1 MTQYHV
7 SAQAAKTNGA
17 GSAADPFL
25 TIGQAAAIARAGD
38 EVVVHAGTYRESVD
52 PRFGGESATNRIVYR
67 AAAGEPRP
75 VITGSERIDTWQP
88 EGDGVWKAVIPNA
101 FFNGYNPYVETVF
114 GDWTVYPDPKVEVR
128 HLGDVYLNGKSFYEV
143 SSLDKVRNPQ
153 RWDTGRDA
161 ATDSIV
167 PLIDPD
173 ATVNVW
179 CCAVDDEAT
188 TIWANFHE
196 ADPNAELTE
205 INVRETCFYPS
216 RPFVNYIT
224 VSGFEMAQAACPY
237 TPPTADQV
245 GLVGPHWSRGWVI
258 ENNRIHD
265 AKCSAISLGKEI
277 STGDNESTRTHR
289 KSGYQYQKEAV
300 YKALH
305 AGWEKGVV
313 GGHVVRGNVIYDCG
327 QNGVVGV
334 GAGLGNDLHSF
345 LKLNAPL
352 PQQPDQLRDDHAGV
366 GVVDLDGGV
375 VCQIMEVAAP
385 GGALGQ
391 NELCTGR
398 NHQVLLVHSQ
408 TAAGLVGIIRVEE
421 EGQVLINSGLVEGN
435 AVMDDA
441 LINGI
446 KVEQVQGVGASLVAG
461 NGQLVQP
468 GGVLLARQFH
478 RVGGVGL
485 FRPAVGSQPRVG
497 LFVLH
502 TILKRL
508 VEQAKVIPQAH
519 AVAGQVQRCQRIQ
532 EAGCQTAQTTVAER
546 RLRFHFLNIGKTLS
560 GSGQCIPGFFVQ
572 PQIDEVVRQQLAN
585 EKFGADIV
593 QLAAGNGLH
602 AVGTLLPHQL
612 QQCQIQLLIGAVRQQ
627 LSGEA
632 L

>member
-143 SSLDKVRNPQ
+143 ASLDKVRNPQ

-327 QNGVVGV
+327 QNGVVGHM
-334 GAGLGNDLHSF
+334 GCAFSLIEEAGLGDEELYRSV
-345 LKLNAPL
+345 K
-352 PQQPDQLRDDHAGV
+352 QP
-366 GVVDLDGGV
+366 
-375 VCQIMEVAAP
+375 
-385 GGALGQ
+385 
-391 NELCTGR
+391 
-398 NHQVLLVHSQ
+398 
-408 TAAGLVGIIRVEE
+408 
-421 EGQVLINSGLVEGN
+421 
-435 AVMDDA
+435 
-441 LINGI
+441 
-446 KVEQVQGVGASLVAG
+446 
-461 NGQLVQP
+461 
-468 GGVLLARQFH
+468 VLLASNAY
-478 RVGGVGL
+478 VSG
-485 FRPAVGSQPRVG
+485 
-497 LFVLH
+497 
-502 TILKRL
+502 
-508 VEQAKVIPQAH
+508 AK
-519 AVAGQVQRCQRIQ
+519 
-532 EAGCQTAQTTVAER
+532 
-546 RLRFHFLNIGKTLS
+546 
-560 GSGQCIPGFFVQ
+560 
-572 PQIDEVVRQQLAN
+572 
-585 EKFGADIV
+585 
-593 QLAAGNGLH
+593 AA
-602 AVGTLLPHQL
+602 
-612 QQCQIQLLIGAVRQQ
+612 
-627 LSGEA
+627 SGEA
-632 L
+632 EAVVSGDGSSLALRETDDELWMTVSLPESIRSATGPVISTADLGQPRIVEEYFENPDGSPIVVDRDITGAARGACSARGPLAAYGDGEVLIWSK

>member
-143 SSLDKVRNPQ
+143 ASLDKVRNPQ

-224 VSGFEMAQAACPY
+224 VSGLKWRRRPALTRRRLPIRSGWWARI
-237 TPPTADQV
+237 
-245 GLVGPHWSRGWVI
+245 GP
-258 ENNRIHD
+258 
-265 AKCSAISLGKEI
+265 
-277 STGDNESTRTHR
+277 
-289 KSGYQYQKEAV
+289 
-300 YKALH
+300 
-305 AGWEKGVV
+305 AGW
-313 GGHVVRGNVIYDCG
+313 
-327 QNGVVGV
+327 
-334 GAGLGNDLHSF
+334 A
-345 LKLNAPL
+345 
-352 PQQPDQLRDDHAGV
+352 
-366 GVVDLDGGV
+366 
-375 VCQIMEVAAP
+375 
-385 GGALGQ
+385 
-391 NELCTGR
+391 
-398 NHQVLLVHSQ
+398 
-408 TAAGLVGIIRVEE
+408 
-421 EGQVLINSGLVEGN
+421 
-435 AVMDDA
+435 
-441 LINGI
+441 
-446 KVEQVQGVGASLVAG
+446 
-461 NGQLVQP
+461 
-468 GGVLLARQFH
+468 
-478 RVGGVGL
+478 
-485 FRPAVGSQPRVG
+485 
-497 LFVLH
+497 
-502 TILKRL
+502 
-508 VEQAKVIPQAH
+508 
-519 AVAGQVQRCQRIQ
+519 
-532 EAGCQTAQTTVAER
+532 
-546 RLRFHFLNIGKTLS
+546 
-560 GSGQCIPGFFVQ
+560 
-572 PQIDEVVRQQLAN
+572 
-585 EKFGADIV
+585 
-593 QLAAGNGLH
+593 
-602 AVGTLLPHQL
+602 
-612 QQCQIQLLIGAVRQQ
+612 
-627 LSGEA
+627 
-632 L
+632 

>member
-38 EVVVHAGTYRESVD
+38 EVVVYAGTYRESVD

-143 SSLDKVRNPQ
+143 ASLDKVRNPQ

-258 ENNRIHD
+258 E
-265 AKCSAISLGKEI
+265 KQS
-277 STGDNESTRTHR
+277 
-289 KSGYQYQKEAV
+289 
-300 YKALH
+300 
-305 AGWEKGVV
+305 
-313 GGHVVRGNVIYDCG
+313 
-327 QNGVVGV
+327 
-334 GAGLGNDLHSF
+334 HS
-345 LKLNAPL
+345 
-352 PQQPDQLRDDHAGV
+352 
-366 GVVDLDGGV
+366 
-375 VCQIMEVAAP
+375 
-385 GGALGQ
+385 
-391 NELCTGR
+391 
-398 NHQVLLVHSQ
+398 
-408 TAAGLVGIIRVEE
+408 
-421 EGQVLINSGLVEGN
+421 
-435 AVMDDA
+435 
-441 LINGI
+441 
-446 KVEQVQGVGASLVAG
+446 
-461 NGQLVQP
+461 
-468 GGVLLARQFH
+468 
-478 RVGGVGL
+478 
-485 FRPAVGSQPRVG
+485 
-497 LFVLH
+497 
-502 TILKRL
+502 
-508 VEQAKVIPQAH
+508 
-519 AVAGQVQRCQRIQ
+519 
-532 EAGCQTAQTTVAER
+532 
-546 RLRFHFLNIGKTLS
+546 
-560 GSGQCIPGFFVQ
+560 
-572 PQIDEVVRQQLAN
+572 
-585 EKFGADIV
+585 
-593 QLAAGNGLH
+593 
-602 AVGTLLPHQL
+602 
-612 QQCQIQLLIGAVRQQ
+612 
-627 LSGEA
+627 
-632 L
+632 